1 MIMEALA
8 ESPLLLTSIVF
19 ILLFLLLASRIWI
32 AIGIGLVGLF
42 LFAFFIPGNTMK
54 VQGMLQFNILNSF
67 TLCTVP
73 LFIFMGEIMMRTGIA
88 DKLYQGV
95 TPLVSFFPGGLLH
108 TNIASSAI
116 FSAVSGSSLATAAT
130 IGTTAIPELL
140 DKRNYNVHMALGSLA
155 AGGTLGILIPP
166 SISLIIYGAW
176 TNQSIGQLFI
186 AGVFPGIILAIL
198 FMSYIALRSLLQPN
212 LNPPCEKIS
221 FTKMIRGMPDILP
234 STIVILI
241 VLGSIYMGIATPT
254 ESAALGVTITLIIAF
269 FSKRLSWGSIKEAA
283 FGACMTTAMI
293 TLIIVCA
300 QIMSMGLSMLRVPSI
315 LADMVASLQVNRWW
329 IMLAIAC
336 FYIGLG
342 CVLEAL
348 SMLLLTLP
356 VIYPI
361 ILSLNFDPIWFGIVI
376 TVFIEM
382 AQITPP
388 IGINLFIIQGV
399 SGGRKIEDV
408 AIGILP
414 FFICQLFILCILF
427 IFPKVALW
435 LPLQMLTR

>member
-1 MIMEALA
+1 MIMEALTDY
-8 ESPLLLTSIVF
+8 PLLLTGIVF
-19 ILLFLLLASRIWI
+19 IFLFLLLGSGIWI

-42 LFAFFIPGNTMK
+42 IFDFFISGNTLK
-54 VQGMLQFNILNSF
+54 IQGMLQFNILNSF

-73 LFIFMGEIMMRTGIA
+73 LFIFMGEIMMRSGIA
-88 DKLYQGV
+88 DKLYRGV
-95 TPLVSFFPGGLLH
+95 TPLVAFFPGGLLH
-108 TNIASSAI
+108 TNIVSSAI

-140 DKRNYNVHMALGSLA
+140 DKRNYNVRMALGSLA
-155 AGGTLGILIPP
+155 GGGTLGILIPP

-186 AGVFPGIILAIL
+186 AGVFPGIILTIL
-198 FMSYIALRSLLQPN
+198 FMGYIALRSLIQPDI
-212 LNPPCEKIS
+212 NPPCEKVS
-221 FTKMIRGMPDILP
+221 FKRMFRGIPDVLP
-234 STIVILI
+234 STIIILV
-241 VLGSIYMGIATPT
+241 VLGSIYLGIATPT
-254 ESAALGVTITLIIAF
+254 ESAALGVTFAMVIALF
-269 FSKRLSWGSIKEAA
+269 FKRLSWGVIKESA
-283 FGACMTTAMI
+283 FGASMTTAMI

-300 QIMSMGLSMLRVPSI
+300 QMMSMGLSMLRIPST
-315 LADMVASLQVNRWW
+315 LADVVASLQVGRWW

-356 VIYPI
+356 IIYPI

-414 FFICQLFILCILF
+414 FFLCQVLILIILF
-427 IFPKVALW
+427 IFPNVALW
-435 LPLQMLTR
+435 LPLQMLQ